1 MNVGFHFGGVVL
13 HNVVIHPVGM
23 ESMYGDMSVV
33 VYVILGI
40 IVLCSIILFANLLTL
55 YRRWCV
61 SMVAVLRRY
70 CTSIGAR
77 RLLTLACCVV
87 WLGHG
92 LVGVG

>member
-40 IVLCSIILFANLLTL
+40 IVLCSIILFVVRSLVCSLQC
-55 YRRWCV
+55 R
-61 SMVAVLRRY
+61 
-70 CTSIGAR
+70 R
-77 RLLTLACCVV
+77 RLSILCMVRHFRQKV
-87 WLGHG
+87 
-92 LVGVG
+92 